1 MAERPSEV
9 IDGVL
14 VPGDSGTAVAG
25 AGQVNDE
32 RRSRR
37 DTAAIASSLTASCA
51 FALLEN
57 SRAPGTEAASMV
69 FWGAVQHITATDES
83 GLQQAFEDLESHRRA
98 GRFLCGYVTYEA
110 GYFLADGKGFRR
122 SKIEARA
129 LPLLSFF
136 AFSRCERLDRRQVSD
151 LLSAAGSDAPCAIHA
166 LELSETE
173 QRYCA
178 KIERIRSYIRDGDT
192 YQVNYTLKYRFGYNN
207 TPIALYRELRD
218 RQTVEYGAY
227 LHFPEARVISR
238 SPELFLVKRADR
250 VTSKPMKGTAPR
262 GATAEQD
269 QLITRSLRADPK
281 TLSENV
287 MIVDLLRN
295 DIGRIAKPGSV
306 RVQNLFEI
314 QTFETV
320 HQMISTV
327 EGTISPALTVGE
339 VFRQLFPC
347 GSITGAPKIR
357 TMEIIEELEEE
368 PRGIYTGAIGYI
380 TPHNDF
386 CFNVPI
392 RTIVS
397 TEDCRAE
404 LGIGSG
410 IIHEANPS
418 AEFSECLL
426 KARFL
431 TGLNEKFQLI
441 ETMRCST
448 QKAAPDHLELHLA
461 RLEQSA
467 RLFGFTWE
475 PARVSGAIR
484 GATRSASADSYKLRL
499 LLHHDGRVSITLA
512 PLVESAPGPH
522 GPPSPRWV
530 TIAPERVNSASIFQ
544 YHKTTMRG
552 HYDRAFEAAVTAGAH
567 EVLFLNERG
576 EVAEAARHNLFVQI
590 DDELLTPPV
599 SAGILNGLQ
608 RQLIL
613 GDPARNAREAT
624 LTLADIAR
632 ANRLFLTNAVRG
644 IVEVKLVPA
653 HRERLLQKVGLDAVA
668 ARSIT
673 TTPSPTTSP
682 DICPGWARR

>member
-1 MAERPSEV
+1 
-9 IDGVL
+9 
-14 VPGDSGTAVAG
+14 
-25 AGQVNDE
+25 
-32 RRSRR
+32 
-37 DTAAIASSLTASCA
+37 
-51 FALLEN
+51 
-57 SRAPGTEAASMV
+57 MV
-69 FWGAVQHITATDES
+69 FWGGIQHITAVDQP

-98 GRFLCGYVTYEA
+98 GRFLCGYLTYEA
-110 GYFLADGKGFRR
+110 GYFLADGNRFRR
-122 SKIEARA
+122 SKLEARA

-136 AFSRCERLDRRQVSD
+136 AFSRCERLDRGQVIG
-151 LLSAAGSDAPCAIHA
+151 LLSAAGSGAPCAIHA
-166 LELSETE
+166 LELNETE
-173 QRYCA
+173 QRYRA
-178 KIERIRSYIRDGDT
+178 KIERIRRYIRDGDT
-192 YQVNYTLKYRFGYNN
+192 YQVNYTLKYRFGYNG
-207 TPIALYRELRD
+207 TPIDLYRELRE

-238 SPELFLVKRADR
+238 SPELFLAKRADR

-269 QLITRSLRADPK
+269 QVITRSLRDDPK
-281 TLSENV
+281 AISENV

-295 DIGRIAKPGSV
+295 DIGRIAKAGSV
-306 RVQNLFEI
+306 RVQNLFEV

-320 HQMISTV
+320 HQMISTI
-327 EGTISPALTVGE
+327 EGTIFPELTVGE

-386 CFNVPI
+386 CFSVPI

-397 TEDCRAE
+397 TEDARAE

-410 IIHEANPS
+410 IIHEADPS
-418 AEFSECLL
+418 AEFAECLL

-441 ETMRCST
+441 ESMRFST
-448 QKAAPDHLELHLA
+448 REAAPGHLELHLA

-467 RLFGFTWE
+467 RVFGFTWE
-475 PARVSGAIR
+475 PARVRDAIR
-484 GATRSASADSYKLRL
+484 DATRSVPEGSYKLRL
-499 LLHHDGRVSITLA
+499 LLHHDGRVAITLA
-512 PLVESAPGPH
+512 PLLEGAPGTQD
-522 GPPSPRWV
+522 PRFRPWL
-530 TIAPERVNSASIFQ
+530 TISPERVSSTSIFQ
-544 YHKTTMRG
+544 YHKTTMRS
-552 HYDRAFEAAVTAGAH
+552 HYDRAFEAAVAAGAH

-590 DDELLTPPV
+590 DGELLTPPV
-599 SAGILNGLQ
+599 SAGILNGIQ

-613 GDPARNAREAT
+613 RDPAWKAREAT

-632 ANRLFLTNAVRG
+632 AERLFLTNAVRG
-644 IVEVKLVPA
+644 VVEVRAREYVTQPIENAPA
-653 HRERLLQKVGLDAVA
+653 EV
-668 ARSIT
+668 
-673 TTPSPTTSP
+673 
-682 DICPGWARR
+682 

>member
-1 MAERPSEV
+1 M
-9 IDGVL
+9 
-14 VPGDSGTAVAG
+14 
-25 AGQVNDE
+25 
-32 RRSRR
+32 
-37 DTAAIASSLTASCA
+37 
-51 FALLEN
+51 
-57 SRAPGTEAASMV
+57 
-69 FWGAVQHITATDES
+69 
-83 GLQQAFEDLESHRRA
+83 
-98 GRFLCGYVTYEA
+98 TYEA
-110 GYFLADGKGFRR
+110 GYLLADGNRFRR
-122 SKIEARA
+122 AKLESRT

-136 AFSRCERLDRRQVSD
+136 AFSRCERLDRGQVD
-151 LLSAAGSDAPCAIHA
+151 QLLGALGSGAPCAIHA
-166 LELSETE
+166 LELNETE
-173 QRYCA
+173 PRYCA
-178 KIERIRSYIRDGDT
+178 KLERIRSYIRNGDT
-192 YQVNYTLKYRFGYNN
+192 YQVNYTLKYRFGHDG
-207 TPIALYRELRD
+207 TPIDLYRELRE

-238 SPELFLVKRADR
+238 SPELFLAKHADR

-269 QLITRSLRADPK
+269 QVITRSLRDDPK

-295 DIGRIAKPGSV
+295 DIGRIAKAGSV
-306 RVQNLFEI
+306 RVQDLFEI

-327 EGTISPALTVGE
+327 EGTISPELTVGE

-386 CFNVPI
+386 CFSVPI

-397 TEDCRAE
+397 TEDSRAE

-418 AEFSECLL
+418 AELAECLL

-441 ETMRCST
+441 ESMRFST

-467 RLFGFTWE
+467 RIFGFTWE
-475 PARVSGAIR
+475 PGRVLGAIR
-484 GATRSASADSYKLRL
+484 GATRSVPEGRYKLRL

-512 PLVESAPGPH
+512 PLLDGASGALH
-522 GPPSPRWV
+522 PRWLA
-530 TIAPERVNSASIFQ
+530 ISPERVNSTSIFQ
-544 YHKTTMRG
+544 YHKTTMRS
-552 HYDRAFEAAVTAGAH
+552 HYDRALEAALAAGAH

-576 EVAEAARHNLFVQI
+576 EVAEAARHNLFVQM
-590 DDELLTPPV
+590 DHEWLTPPLT
-599 SAGILNGLQ
+599 AGILNGIQ

-613 GDPARNAREAT
+613 RDPARKAREAT
-624 LTLADIAR
+624 LTLADVAR
-632 ANRLFLTNAVRG
+632 AERLVLTNAVRG
-644 IVEVKLVPA
+644 VVEVKLVPA
-653 HRERLLQKVGLDAVA
+653 CRDQLL
-668 ARSIT
+668 
-673 TTPSPTTSP
+673 
-682 DICPGWARR
+682 

>member
-1 MAERPSEV
+1 
-9 IDGVL
+9 
-14 VPGDSGTAVAG
+14 
-25 AGQVNDE
+25 
-32 RRSRR
+32 
-37 DTAAIASSLTASCA
+37 
-51 FALLEN
+51 
-57 SRAPGTEAASMV
+57 MV

-83 GLQQAFEDLESHRRA
+83 GLQRAFEDLESHRRA

-122 SKIEARA
+122 SKIEPRA

-136 AFSRCERLDRRQVSD
+136 AFSRCERLDRGQVSE
-151 LLSAAGSDAPCAIHA
+151 LLSAVGSDAPCAIHA
-166 LELSETE
+166 LELNETE
-173 QRYCA
+173 PRYRA

-192 YQVNYTLKYRFGYNN
+192 YQVNYTLKYRFGYDG
-207 TPIALYRELRD
+207 TPIALYRELRE

-250 VTSKPMKGTAPR
+250 VTSKPMKGTAAR

-269 QLITRSLRADPK
+269 QVITRSLRNDPK
-281 TLSENV
+281 TISENV
-287 MIVDLLRN
+287 MIVDLVRN

-306 RVQNLFEI
+306 RVQDLFEI

-327 EGTISPALTVGE
+327 EGTISPELTVGE

-397 TEDCRAE
+397 TEDSRAE

-441 ETMRCST
+441 ESMRFST
-448 QKAAPDHLELHLA
+448 RQAAPGHLELHLA

-475 PARVSGAIR
+475 PARVLDAIR
-484 GATRSASADSYKLRL
+484 GATRSASEGSYKLRL
-499 LLHHDGRVSITLA
+499 LLHHDGRVSIALA
-512 PLVESAPGPH
+512 PLVESAPGPQC
-522 GPPSPRWV
+522 PPYPRWV

-552 HYDRAFEAAVTAGAH
+552 HYDRAFEAAVAAGAH

-613 GDPARNAREAT
+613 RDPARKAREVT
-624 LTLADIAR
+624 LTLADVAR
-632 ANRLFLTNAVRG
+632 ADRLFLTNAVRG
-644 IVEVKLVPA
+644 IVEVSLVPA
-653 HRERLLQKVGLDAVA
+653 HRERLLQKAGL
-668 ARSIT
+668 ARR
-673 TTPSPTTSP
+673 TSP
-682 DICPGWARR
+682 DSRST

>member
-1 MAERPSEV
+1 
-9 IDGVL
+9 
-14 VPGDSGTAVAG
+14 
-25 AGQVNDE
+25 
-32 RRSRR
+32 
-37 DTAAIASSLTASCA
+37 
-51 FALLEN
+51 
-57 SRAPGTEAASMV
+57 
-69 FWGAVQHITATDES
+69 
-83 GLQQAFEDLESHRRA
+83 
-98 GRFLCGYVTYEA
+98 
-110 GYFLADGKGFRR
+110 
-122 SKIEARA
+122 
-129 LPLLSFF
+129 
-136 AFSRCERLDRRQVSD
+136 
-151 LLSAAGSDAPCAIHA
+151 
-166 LELSETE
+166 
-173 QRYCA
+173 
-178 KIERIRSYIRDGDT
+178 
-192 YQVNYTLKYRFGYNN
+192 VNYTLKYRFGYDG
-207 TPIALYRELRD
+207 TPIDLYRELRE

-238 SPELFLVKRADR
+238 SPELFLAKHADCI
-250 VTSKPMKGTAPR
+250 TSKPMKGTAPR
-262 GATAEQD
+262 GVTAEQD
-269 QLITRSLRADPK
+269 QAITRSLRDDPK
-281 TLSENV
+281 AISENV

-295 DIGRIAKPGSV
+295 DIGRIAKAGSV

-327 EGTISPALTVGE
+327 EGTISPELTVGE

-368 PRGIYTGAIGYI
+368 PRGIYTGAIGYL

-397 TEDCRAE
+397 TEDSRAE

-441 ETMRCST
+441 ESMRFST
-448 QKAAPDHLELHLA
+448 QKAAPDHLTLHLA

-467 RLFGFTWE
+467 RIFGFTWE

-484 GATRSASADSYKLRL
+484 DATRSVPDGRYKLRL

-512 PLVESAPGPH
+512 PLLEGATG
-522 GPPSPRWV
+522 PRWL
-530 TIAPERVNSASIFQ
+530 TISPERVNSTSIFQ

-552 HYDRAFEAAVTAGAH
+552 HYDRALEAALAAGAH
-567 EVLFLNERG
+567 EVLFVNERG
-576 EVAEAARHNLFVQI
+576 EVAEAARHNLFVQMN
-590 DDELLTPPV
+590 DELLTPPLT
-599 SAGILNGLQ
+599 AGILNGLQ

-613 GDPARNAREAT
+613 RDPARKAREAT
-624 LTLADIAR
+624 LQLAEVAR
-632 ANRLFLTNAVRG
+632 AERLFLTNAVRG
-644 IVEVKLVPA
+644 VIEVKLVPGY
-653 HRERLLQKVGLDAVA
+653 RDQL
-668 ARSIT
+668 
-673 TTPSPTTSP
+673 
-682 DICPGWARR
+682 